1 MDSAT
6 KIELAVYEIL
16 TGGRA
21 EHVCA
26 GFSAAE
32 QDAVVR
38 IGAQKGL
45 VLAVAADKLYKGA
58 DLVTVC
64 DNFNTYDLF
73 IVTRLLRNDFG
84 AEDLADELDSLC
96 TLCEH
101 IEAQVA

>member
-1 MDSAT
+1 MDA

-16 TGGRA
+16 SGASVAT
-21 EHVCA
+21 VCA

-32 QDAVVR
+32 QDAVIRHGVHMR
-38 IGAQKGL
+38 QLLTAT
-45 VLAVAADKLYKGA
+45 AEKLYQGA
-58 DLVTVC
+58 DIVGTC

-73 IVTRLLRNDFG
+73 IVARILRNDFG